1 MIDNNGAMVST
12 SSRIHQRNSSSHNV
26 AGDAPPVTDSY
37 RGSTKG
43 ANQGKSVLTMINE
56 RDADSKQ
63 SHKSREVRQH
73 QQRPNL
79 MDEVASE
86 NDQMD
91 QVSNE
96 LLDSEQKRSSFNSNN
111 KFISQQ
117 SDDPLRKKQPIS
129 KIIEAVSNSS
139 SALSQ

>member
-1 MIDNNGAMVST
+1 
-12 SSRIHQRNSSSHNV
+12 
-26 AGDAPPVTDSY
+26 
-37 RGSTKG
+37 
-43 ANQGKSVLTMINE
+43 
-56 RDADSKQ
+56 
-63 SHKSREVRQH
+63 
-73 QQRPNL
+73 

>member
-1 MIDNNGAMVST
+1 
-12 SSRIHQRNSSSHNV
+12 
-26 AGDAPPVTDSY
+26 
-37 RGSTKG
+37 
-43 ANQGKSVLTMINE
+43 
-56 RDADSKQ
+56 
-63 SHKSREVRQH
+63 
-73 QQRPNL
+73 

-129 KIIEAVSNSS
+129 
-139 SALSQ
+139 